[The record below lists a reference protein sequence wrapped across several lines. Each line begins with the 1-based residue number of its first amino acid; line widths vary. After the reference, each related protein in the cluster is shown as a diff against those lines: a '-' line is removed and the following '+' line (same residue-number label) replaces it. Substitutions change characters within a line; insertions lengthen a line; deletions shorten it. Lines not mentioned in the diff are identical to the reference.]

1 MKTVKNRKFTESV
14 KDEAYHLLLCDF
26 VYLNNLQY
34 WQFKSKYQDTYNYYC
49 FALMTERFPVTA
61 WKPVLIVWTEHLEW
75 HVIHCKKNSRVS
87 LFRMVSGE
95 RQVWQV
101 TYSLIYLLNTF
112 SICFCWKRP
121 FIINWLLPSTA
132 PTVPNSA
139 ERNARR
145 CFGWRC
151 NLKKYCNHECYESIE
166 KHDNELYIFRY
177 CTSKG
182 NCHNMRM
189 TIYTKKL
196 SLSLILLKLDIII
209 YYQSF

>member
-1 MKTVKNRKFTESV
+1 MRTIILF
-14 KDEAYHLLLCDF
+14 LCDL

-49 FALMTERFPVTA
+49 FALMTERLPVTA

-75 HVIHCKKNSRVS
+75 HVIHCKKNNRVS
-87 LFRMVSGE
+87 LFRMVSGD

-151 NLKKYCNHECYESIE
+151 NLKIHIVIMDVSIERKNMTMSCISLGILHQKVSVTTTLLSRISKYCYL
-166 KHDNELYIFRY
+166 DGIFF
-177 CTSKG
+177 
-182 NCHNMRM
+182 
-189 TIYTKKL
+189 IYM
-196 SLSLILLKLDIII
+196 
-209 YYQSF
+209 